1 MQELNDPNYGK
12 KPDEGKHFFAK
23 KGRDFFLKEGKKIG
37 SVLEAIH
44 FQQKI

>member
-1 MQELNDPNYGK
+1 MVKNQMKENI
-12 KPDEGKHFFAK
+12 FFVK
-23 KGRDFFLKEGKKIG
+23 KGRDFALKEGKKIG